1 MQLVVALP
9 EPHCRSNPQPEL
21 HAGDAQTPFIHSFP
35 NAHALLQRPQLSTSF
50 LASWQVPSLQSS
62 TPGPKQRVGPDVGL
76 VVPVVDVIADVVLIA
91 DLTADEDDI
100 VVFAEDCA
108 VQLAKAPESVQVGV
122 PPLDDDELLQIGVV
136 GILLLKLSVP
146 LAVIVGILPLVVF
159 APENVLLTADGTL
172 LIVVFNH
179 PENVLLAEADGI
191 LLLVVFNHPE
201 NVLLAEAVSTLL
213 LVVFEPANALLAEA
227 DGILLL
233 VVFNHPENVLL
244 AGVVGTLLLVVFN
257 PPENVLLAE
266 ATGTLLLVVF
276 SHPEKVLLTGAVGAA
291 LLVVLKK
298 PVEVL
303 LGLAE
308 DAVSTEEL
316 VTVMENEEFIVLLVP
331 GLSSELVGKLLV
343 TAEELSEVIDVVPG
357 SLGELT
363 GVEAL
368 VGSAKDVEDISMLGK
383 DVAGLDNELFVPLED
398 VELETTSLDTL
409 LASEEDWA
417 VFADVEALS
426 DDDGEAIGQKVPVV
440 AIVVSVVVAVAVT
453 VYRNQISLLSN

>member
-50 LASWQVPSLQSS
+50 LVSWQVPSLQSS

-136 GILLLKLSVP
+136 GILLLKLSVL

-213 LVVFEPANALLAEA
+213 LVVFEPA
-227 DGILLL
+227 
-233 VVFNHPENVLL
+233 
-244 AGVVGTLLLVVFN
+244 
-257 PPENVLLAE
+257 NVLLAE

-343 TAEELSEVIDVVPG
+343 TAEELSEVIDGVPG

-368 VGSAKDVEDISMLGK
+368 VGSAKDVEDISVLGK

-426 DDDGEAIGQKVPVV
+426 DDDGEATGQKVPVV
-440 AIVVSVVVAVAVT
+440 AIVVSVVIAVAVT